1 MSLRT
6 TRQYVEVLETGD
18 GPLRVTRQY
27 VEVLSNLPP
36 TLLYGLAE
44 DHIVLGSTVLVRMRL
59 DPFIVEDTLSL
70 SDHAE
75 GGLVKT
81 CSASNAISLSDESYT
96 IFTTDNTL
104 TLSDSVDLQFVAG
117 GSGTSVLAITD
128 AVGLSMAYCRTVTD
142 AIQTVTPTYDDDLEE
157 IVDVI
162 TGLQDSASAARTVY
176 APFDNRHAIQLTTQV
191 LVVRVKAGAIDCAAS
206 NEIELDDSTVKNQ
219 VGVALSGIHCYQSVS
234 VDVCTPLESFL
245 VLGSFVSAIV
255 ECGRTASTAVELSQT
270 VAYSIAS
277 SGVLGQYHP
286 FVGSAVTGSTPPP
299 LTLSG
304 PMAGITAPFQLVYP
318 ASGVATDSVTL
329 RAPEF
334 GNKDRLSFN
343 RVLRETRGG
352 TLVVFADPM
361 WPKIQTLVLNFVGLR
376 QNEAQDLLDFF
387 DDYLGLEIGLIDW
400 EQRYWKGVIT
410 TPDSPVI
417 EDSFNSFSA
426 SFEFEGELDP
436 TWSPQVIPVVP
447 GTPLRRIRPELS
459 EYVAPLEPVPV
470 PILPYIYSSATADA
484 TLAKGLVVYTKSN
497 GHIVA
502 ASSDADA
509 TTGAAG
515 LLWAGVTS
523 GETAYFLTEGSI
535 TMADW
540 TLVAGT
546 VALSAGEDY
555 YLTTAGQI
563 SLTAPIIG
571 SIVRVGRAIAANTID
586 IEISRPIKL

>member
-6 TRQYVEVLETGD
+6 TRQYVEVLGTGD
-18 GPLRVTRQY
+18 GLLRATRQY

-36 TLLYGLAE
+36 TALDGIAE
-44 DHIVLGSTVLVRMRL
+44 DHIVLGSAVLVRMRL
-59 DPFIVEDTLSL
+59 DPFVVEDALSL

-81 CSASNAISLSDESYT
+81 CLASNALSLSDESYT
-96 IFTTDNTL
+96 VYTTDNAL
-104 TLSDSVDLQFVAG
+104 TLSDAVDLQFAAG
-117 GSGTSVLAITD
+117 GSGTSALAITD
-128 AVGLSMAYCRTVTD
+128 AVVLSVAYSRTVTD
-142 AIQTVTPTYDDDLEE
+142 AIQTVTPTYDDDLEDL
-157 IVDVI
+157 VDVI

-191 LVVRVKAGAIDCAAS
+191 LVVRVKAGAIDCSAS
-206 NEIELDDSTVKNQ
+206 NEIELDCSLSKNQ
-219 VGVALSGIHCYQSVS
+219 VGTALNGIHCYQSVS

-245 VLGSFVSAIV
+245 VLGSYVSAAV
-255 ECGRTASTAVELSQT
+255 DCTRTASTAVEISQA

-277 SGVLGQYHP
+277 SGVLYQYRP
-286 FVGSAVTGSTPPP
+286 FVGSTVTGSTPPP

-304 PMAGITAPFQLVYP
+304 PMTGITAPFQLVYP

-376 QNEAQDLLDFF
+376 QNEAQDLLTFF

-426 SFEFEGELDP
+426 SFEFEGELDT

-459 EYVAPLEPVPV
+459 GYVKPVEPVPV
-470 PILPYIYSSATADA
+470 PTLPYIYSSATADA
-484 TLAKGLVVYTKSN
+484 TLVEGLVVYTKSN
-497 GHIVA
+497 GHIAA
-502 ASSDADA
+502 ASSDVDA
-509 TTGAAG
+509 TAGAVG

-523 GETAYFLTEGSI
+523 GATAYFLTEGSI
-535 TMADW
+535 TKSDW
-540 TLVAGT
+540 TAIAGT
-546 VALSAGEDY
+546 VSLSAGDDY

-563 SLTAPIIG
+563 SLTPPIVG
-571 SIVRVGRAIAANTID
+571 SVVRVGRAIAANTID
-586 IEISRPIKL
+586 IEVSRPIKL